1 MGFKDKMTKYYS
13 DAYMEKY
20 GDRMTSVAGTILSV
34 KTEVKS
40 ILGIFNKLH
49 VFLVVKPE
57 VGTQL
62 KIHVILVVKPE
73 VGKQV
78 VKCEYKKNRWFK
90 KPQFIDVNQGH
101 KVIIMGLKGVK
112 GKANSENVLI
122 SNIANLT
129 TRKDLHP
136 FDHSQIKKARQQS
149 TKMMRR

>member
-57 VGTQL
+57 VG
-62 KIHVILVVKPE
+62 
-73 VGKQV
+73 KQV
-78 VKCEYKKNRWFK
+78 VKCEYRQNKWFK

>member
-57 VGTQL
+57 VG
-62 KIHVILVVKPE
+62 
-73 VGKQV
+73 KQV

-112 GKANSENVLI
+112 EKANSENVLI

>member
-57 VGTQL
+57 VG
-62 KIHVILVVKPE
+62 
-73 VGKQV
+73 KQV
-78 VKCEYKKNRWFK
+78 VKCEYRQNKWFK
-90 KPQFIDVNQGH
+90 KPQFIDVNQGN

-112 GKANSENVLI
+112 GKTNSENVI
-122 SNIANLT
+122 VSNIANLT

>member
-57 VGTQL
+57 VG
-62 KIHVILVVKPE
+62 
-73 VGKQV
+73 KQV

-112 GKANSENVLI
+112 GKAKSENVLLY
-122 SNIANLT
+122 NIANLT

>member
-57 VGTQL
+57 VC
-62 KIHVILVVKPE
+62 
-73 VGKQV
+73 KQV

>member
-57 VGTQL
+57 VG
-62 KIHVILVVKPE
+62 
-73 VGKQV
+73 KQV

-112 GKANSENVLI
+112 GIANSENVLI

>member
-57 VGTQL
+57 VG
-62 KIHVILVVKPE
+62 
-73 VGKQV
+73 KQV
-78 VKCEYKKNRWFK
+78 VKCEYKKNSWFK

>member
-57 VGTQL
+57 VG
-62 KIHVILVVKPE
+62 
-73 VGKQV
+73 KQV

-101 KVIIMGLKGVK
+101 KVIIMGLKGIK
-112 GKANSENVLI
+112 GKANSENILV

>member
-57 VGTQL
+57 VG
-62 KIHVILVVKPE
+62 
-73 VGKQV
+73 KQV

-90 KPQFIDVNQGH
+90 KPEFIDVNQGH

-112 GKANSENVLI
+112 GKSNSESVLV

-129 TRKDLHP
+129 TKKDLHP

-149 TKMMRR
+149 TRMMRR

>member
-57 VGTQL
+57 VG
-62 KIHVILVVKPE
+62 
-73 VGKQV
+73 KQV

-90 KPQFIDVNQGH
+90 KPQFIDINQGH

-112 GKANSENVLI
+112 GKTNSENVLI

>member
-57 VGTQL
+57 VG
-62 KIHVILVVKPE
+62 
-73 VGKQV
+73 KQV

-112 GKANSENVLI
+112 GKVNSENVLI

>member
-49 VFLVVKPE
+49 VF
-57 VGTQL
+57 
-62 KIHVILVVKPE
+62 LVVKPE

-122 SNIANLT
+122 SNIANLI

>member
-57 VGTQL
+57 VG
-62 KIHVILVVKPE
+62 
-73 VGKQV
+73 KQV

-112 GKANSENVLI
+112 GKTNSENVI
-122 SNIANLT
+122 VSNIANLT
-129 TRKDLHP
+129 TKKDLHP

>member
-57 VGTQL
+57 VG
-62 KIHVILVVKPE
+62 
-73 VGKQV
+73 KQV

-101 KVIIMGLKGVK
+101 KVIIMGLKVICK
-112 GKANSENVLI
+112 NIDAIFIIPVCFVITLLSMMLI
-122 SNIANLT
+122 I
-129 TRKDLHP
+129 P
-136 FDHSQIKKARQQS
+136 VIKRYFS
-149 TKMMRR
+149 FVFR

>member
-1 MGFKDKMTKYYS
+1 MVFKDKMTKYYS

-49 VFLVVKPE
+49 VF
-57 VGTQL
+57 
-62 KIHVILVVKPE
+62 LVVKPE

>member
-57 VGTQL
+57 VG
-62 KIHVILVVKPE
+62 
-73 VGKQV
+73 KQV

-112 GKANSENVLI
+112 GKANSENILV

>member
-57 VGTQL
+57 VG
-62 KIHVILVVKPE
+62 
-73 VGKQV
+73 KQV

-122 SNIANLT
+122 SNSANLT

>member
-34 KTEVKS
+34 KTEDKS
-40 ILGIFNKLH
+40 NLGIFNKLH

-57 VGTQL
+57 VG
-62 KIHVILVVKPE
+62 
-73 VGKQV
+73 KQV
-78 VKCEYKKNRWFK
+78 VKCEYKQNKWFK

-101 KVIIMGLKGVK
+101 KVIIMGLKGIK
-112 GKANSENVLI
+112 GKANSENILV

-129 TRKDLHP
+129 TKKDLHP

>member
-57 VGTQL
+57 VG
-62 KIHVILVVKPE
+62 
-73 VGKQV
+73 KQV

-90 KPQFIDVNQGH
+90 KRQFIDVNQGH

>member
-57 VGTQL
+57 VG
-62 KIHVILVVKPE
+62 
-73 VGKQV
+73 KQV
-78 VKCEYKKNRWFK
+78 VKCEYKQNKWFK

-101 KVIIMGLKGVK
+101 KVIIMGLKGIK
-112 GKANSENVLI
+112 GKANSENILV

-129 TRKDLHP
+129 T
-136 FDHSQIKKARQQS
+136 KKTFILLIIA
-149 TKMMRR
+149 K

>member
-49 VFLVVKPE
+49 VF
-57 VGTQL
+57 
-62 KIHVILVVKPE
+62 LVVKPE

-136 FDHSQIKKARQQS
+136 FDHGQIKKARQQA
-149 TKMMRR
+149 TKMRAR

>member
-57 VGTQL
+57 VG
-62 KIHVILVVKPE
+62 
-73 VGKQV
+73 KQV
-78 VKCEYKKNRWFK
+78 VKCEYKQNKWF
-90 KPQFIDVNQGH
+90 
-101 KVIIMGLKGVK
+101 KVIIMGLKGIK
-112 GKANSENVLI
+112 GKANSENILV

-129 TRKDLHP
+129 TKKDLHP

>member
-20 GDRMTSVAGTILSV
+20 GDRMTSVAGTVLSV

-57 VGTQL
+57 VG
-62 KIHVILVVKPE
+62 
-73 VGKQV
+73 KQV
-78 VKCEYKKNRWFK
+78 VKCEYKQNKWFK

-101 KVIIMGLKGVK
+101 KVIIMGLKGIK
-112 GKANSENVLI
+112 GKANSENILV

-129 TRKDLHP
+129 TKKDLHP

>member
-57 VGTQL
+57 VG
-62 KIHVILVVKPE
+62 
-73 VGKQV
+73 KQV

-101 KVIIMGLKGVK
+101 KVIIMGLKGEK

-136 FDHSQIKKARQQS
+136 FDHSQIKKARQQA
-149 TKMMRR
+149 TKMMRDKKSTTM

>member
-1 MGFKDKMTKYYS
+1 MGLKDKMTKYYS

-57 VGTQL
+57 VG
-62 KIHVILVVKPE
+62 KK
-73 VGKQV
+73 V

-101 KVIIMGLKGVK
+101 KVIIMGLKGIK

-122 SNIANLT
+122 SNVANLST
-129 TRKDLHP
+129 KKDLHP